1 MKLTE
6 KIIDSTT
13 GLKMK
18 SGAIVEVHVIHSQ
31 NSDERSLMIK
41 TDNGVLSLDQEDI
54 SSFMDLFSKFLESF

>member
-1 MKLTE
+1 MKLAE

-31 NSDERSLMIK
+31 NSDEKSLMIK
-41 TDNGVLSLDQEDI
+41 TDDGVLSLDQEDI
-54 SSFMDLFSKFLESF
+54 SSFMNLFSKFLESF

>member
-31 NSDERSLMIK
+31 NSDEKSLMIK
-41 TDNGVLSLDQEDI
+41 TDDGVLSLDQDDI